1 MRIFWKLFL
10 AFWTTT
16 IVMVVISVW
25 LTTVVGRNT
34 IGQVD
39 RSEIAN
45 AAQSIAREI
54 GQRGMD
60 ALTPEAIKKHKTSG
74 VRLVVHDGNGA
85 MVVGRMRR
93 DTITEKLTAWLAGI
107 SAKQVQ
113 VTDPSGQRFTVSTYA
128 HGNVPRRLVQ
138 QYQWFRFLLMV
149 TVSGIFC
156 YLIARYIFA
165 PILAINRTSQLLSD
179 GELTARVPARV
190 CKRSDEFGSLGRN
203 YNGMASR
210 LVSQI
215 DTQAQLLRDVSHEL
229 RSPLTRLQVAL
240 GLIEKSG
247 ESVNA
252 KSIARIET
260 EASRLED
267 MISRILS
274 VARMDS
280 DEQEHAFEPVELVEL
295 VSKVVRDASFEGSA
309 TNKHVKLNLATP
321 VQTMAN
327 VELLQS
333 AIENVVRNA
342 LRYTTPEHPVEVS
355 VGRVS
360 GDSRQIQITVSDGGP
375 GVPEEDVDRL
385 FDPFFR
391 VSDARDRKSGG
402 AGLGLSIADRAVHV
416 HGGTIEAENR
426 LSGGL
431 QVTIRMPL
439 IEPAEEHSDHVE
451 FAEIEHELRNES
463 REVDGQPHAPLINQA
478 HVANR

>member
-39 RSEIAN
+39 RSEISN
-45 AAQSIAREI
+45 AALNIAGEI
-54 GQRGMD
+54 RNNGI
-60 ALTPEAIKKHKTSG
+60 ASLTPEAIKLHKKTG

-85 MVVGRMRR
+85 MVIGRQRR

-113 VTDPSGQRFTVSTYA
+113 VTDPSGARFTVSTYA
-128 HGNVPRRLVQ
+128 QGNVPRRLVL

-165 PILAINRTSQLLSD
+165 PIVAINRTSQLLSD
-179 GELTARVPARV
+179 GELSARVPSRV

-203 YNGMASR
+203 YNGMANR

-215 DTQAQLLRDVSHEL
+215 DNQAQLLRDVSHEL

-247 ESVNA
+247 DTANE

-274 VARMDS
+274 VARMDN
-280 DEQEHAFEPVELVEL
+280 DEQTHEFEPVELVDMI
-295 VSKVVRDASFEGSA
+295 SKIVRDASFEGTAS
-309 TNKHVKLNLATP
+309 NKRVKMNLATP

-327 VELLQS
+327 ADLLQS
-333 AIENVVRNA
+333 AIENVIRNA
-342 LRYTTPEHPVEVS
+342 LRYTSTDHAVEVS
-355 VGRVS
+355 VSR
-360 GDSRQIQITVSDGGP
+360 DSVDPDWVQISVCDGGP
-375 GVPEEDVDRL
+375 GVPEADIDRL

-402 AGLGLSIADRAVHV
+402 AGLGLSIADRAIRA
-416 HGGTIEAENR
+416 HGGTIGAENR
-426 LSGGL
+426 IEGGL
-431 QVTIRMPL
+431 LVTIRIPL
-439 IEPAEEHSDHVE
+439 TAPLDEAAVIAQPE
-451 FAEIEHELRNES
+451 FEHELRSEPARLDTDS
-463 REVDGQPHAPLINQA
+463 EPTLTTGARL
-478 HVANR
+478 ANH